1 VTLERGYDN
10 KMNAVL
16 ITTGVIISA
25 EAEIGS
31 VIKASSCVVLNS
43 LFAIGDLIVV
53 TSVARSS
60 PGTTVEV
67 NGRVYAAPRRPTVVM
82 VVDGFDP
89 AYLEHGFANGTLPT
103 MASFKEHGFVGVA
116 DCSMPSTTNTNNTSI
131 VTGVPPAVHGI
142 NGNYYLD
149 PETGEEIM
157 ITDASRLR
165 CGTILGEL
173 SRVGVK
179 TAVVTAKDKLL
190 KILAYKMSGISFSSE
205 YAHSANLANN
215 GVENVEKLVGR
226 PQPDQYSADLSLFV
240 FDAGVKLL
248 SSVKP
253 DLMYLSTSDYV
264 QHKHA
269 PGEPEADAYHQ
280 AVDTSIAKLIALG
293 ATVAVTADH
302 GMNDKSAGDGT
313 ANVIYLEDE
322 LNSRFGAGTVR
333 VICPIADPFVRHHG
347 ALGSF
352 VRVHLRKPGDIP
364 AMMAFTRTLSGIELV
379 LDKQQVCA
387 QFDLPVDREGNFAA
401 FSDRH
406 TVVGARRE
414 DHDLSQLAG
423 HRLRSH
429 GGLGE
434 QKVPFL
440 LSRPLNAAY
449 RKRAK
454 DRPLHNYDIFDF
466 ALNGVE

>member
-1 VTLERGYDN
+1 MATS
-10 KMNAVL
+10 AV
-16 ITTGVIISA
+16 
-25 EAEIGS
+25 
-31 VIKASSCVVLNS
+31 
-43 LFAIGDLIVV
+43 
-53 TSVARSS
+53 RSS
-60 PGTTVEV
+60 PAADVTVEV
-67 NGRVYAAPRRPTVVM
+67 NGRTYAAPKRPTVVI

-89 AYLEHGFANGTLPT
+89 AYLHHGFANGTLPT
-103 MASFKEHGFVGVA
+103 LQSFRERGFVGIA

-149 PETGEEIM
+149 PETGREIM

-165 CGTILGEL
+165 ADIILGAL
-173 SRVGVK
+173 SRAGVQ

-190 KILAYKMSGISFSSE
+190 KVLAHGMTGIGFSAE
-205 YAHSANLANN
+205 YAGRANFADN
-215 GVENVEKLVGR
+215 GIDDVEQMVGR

-240 FDAGVKLL
+240 LDAGIKIL
-248 SSVKP
+248 SSCRP
-253 DLMYLSTSDYV
+253 QLMYLSTSDYV

-269 PGEPEADAYHQ
+269 PGEPEADEFHR
-280 AVDTSIAKLIALG
+280 AVDARIAELIALG

-302 GMNDKSAGDGT
+302 GMNDKAAPDGK
-313 ANVIYLEDE
+313 ANVIYLEEE
-322 LNSRFGAGTVR
+322 LNARFGAGTVR

-352 VRVHLRKPGDIP
+352 VRVHLRKPADVA
-364 AMMAFTRTLSGIELV
+364 AMMAFVRTLPGIERV

-387 QFDLPVDREGNFAA
+387 QFDLPLDREGDFAV

-423 HRLRSH
+423 QRLRSH

-434 QKVPFL
+434 QEVPFL
-440 LSRPLNAAY
+440 LSQPLNAAY
-449 RKRAK
+449 RKRAGEQ
-454 DRPLHNYDIFDF
+454 RLHNYDIFDF
-466 ALNGVE
+466 ALNGVA

>member
-1 VTLERGYDN
+1 
-10 KMNAVL
+10 MNQSIAPSR
-16 ITTGVIISA
+16 IS
-25 EAEIGS
+25 
-31 VIKASSCVVLNS
+31 
-43 LFAIGDLIVV
+43 D
-53 TSVARSS
+53 TS
-60 PGTTVEV
+60 VEV
-67 NGRVYAAPRRPTVVM
+67 NGRTYAAPKRPTVVII
-82 VVDGFDP
+82 VDGFDP
-89 AYLEHGFANGTLPT
+89 AYLEHGIANGTLPT
-103 MASFKEHGFVGVA
+103 MKSFKESGFAGIA

-131 VTGVPPAVHGI
+131 VTGVPPAIHGI

-149 PETGEEIM
+149 SETGEEIM
-157 ITDASRLR
+157 ITDAKRLR
-165 CGTILGEL
+165 CGTILGAL
-173 SRVGVK
+173 SHVGVK

-190 KILAYKMSGISFSSE
+190 KVLAYGMDGINFSSE
-205 YAHSANLANN
+205 YAGKASLKEN
-215 GVENVEKLVGR
+215 GIENVEKLVGR
-226 PQPDQYSADLSLFV
+226 PTPDQYSADLSLFV

-248 SSVKP
+248 STVRP

-280 AVDTSIAKLIALG
+280 AVDKTVAALIALG
-293 ATVAVTADH
+293 ATVAITADH
-302 GMNDKSAGDGT
+302 GMNDKSASDGT
-313 ANVIYLEDE
+313 PNVIYLEDE
-322 LNSRFGAGTVR
+322 LNSRFGEGTVR

-352 VRVHLRKPGDIP
+352 VRVHLRKAGDVQ
-364 AMMAFTRTLSGIELV
+364 AMMAFARTLSGVELV
-379 LDKQQVCA
+379 LDKQQVCE
-387 QFDLPVDREGNFAA
+387 QFELPIDREGDFAV
-401 FSDRH
+401 FSDRN

-414 DHDLSQLAG
+414 DHNLSQLAG

-449 RKRAK
+449 QKRAK
-454 DRPLHNYDIFDF
+454 AGPLHNYDIFDF

>member
-1 VTLERGYDN
+1 MVAS
-10 KMNAVL
+10 AVKSNPA
-16 ITTGVIISA
+16 I
-25 EAEIGS
+25 
-31 VIKASSCVVLNS
+31 AS
-43 LFAIGDLIVV
+43 
-53 TSVARSS
+53 
-60 PGTTVEV
+60 VEV
-67 NGRVYAAPRRPTVVM
+67 NGRTYALPKRPTVVI

-89 AYLEHGFANGTLPT
+89 AYLQHGFANGTLPT
-103 MASFKEHGFVGVA
+103 MMSFREHGFVGIA

-131 VTGVPPAVHGI
+131 VTGVPPSVHGI

-149 PETGEEIM
+149 ADTGKEIM

-165 CGTILGEL
+165 CDIILGAM
-173 SRVGVK
+173 SQAGVK

-190 KILAYKMSGISFSSE
+190 KVLAYGMTGIGFSSE
-205 YAHSANLANN
+205 YAHKANLADN
-215 GVENVEKLVGR
+215 GIENVEVLVGR

-240 FDAGVKLL
+240 FDAGIELL
-248 SSVKP
+248 SSVNP

-264 QHKHA
+264 QHKHG
-269 PGEPEADAYHQ
+269 PGEPEADAYHR
-280 AVDTSIAKLIALG
+280 AVDTSIARLIALG

-302 GMNDKSAGDGT
+302 GMNDKAAADGT

-322 LNSRFGAGTVR
+322 LNSRFGAGIVR
-333 VICPIADPFVRHHG
+333 VICPIADPFVKHHG

-352 VRVHLRKPGDIP
+352 VRVHLRKPADIAP
-364 AMMAFTRTLSGIELV
+364 MMAFARTLPGVERV
-379 LDKQQVCA
+379 LDKQQVCE
-387 QFDLPVDREGNFAA
+387 QFDLPLDREGDFGV

-449 RKRAK
+449 RKRAAEQ
-454 DRPLHNYDIFDF
+454 PLHNYDIFDF
-466 ALNGVE
+466 VLNGVE

>member
-1 VTLERGYDN
+1 
-10 KMNAVL
+10 M
-16 ITTGVIISA
+16 SA
-25 EAEIGS
+25 
-31 VIKASSCVVLNS
+31 ASDD
-43 LFAIGDLIVV
+43 I
-53 TSVARSS
+53 
-60 PGTTVEV
+60 VEV
-67 NGRVYAAPRRPTVVM
+67 NGRTYAIPKRPTVVI

-89 AYLEHGFANGTLPT
+89 AYLDHGLSNGTLPT
-103 MASFKEHGFVGVA
+103 IGSFKRHGFVGIA
-116 DCSMPSTTNTNNTSI
+116 NCSMPSTTNTNNTSI
-131 VTGVPPAVHGI
+131 VTGVPPRVHGI

-149 PETGEEIM
+149 PDTGKEIM

-165 CGTILGEL
+165 CDIILGVMSL
-173 SRVGVK
+173 AGVR

-190 KILAYKMSGISFSSE
+190 KILAHGLRGIAFSSE
-205 YAHSANLANN
+205 YARDANLAEN
-215 GVENVEKLVGR
+215 GIENIEGLVGR
-226 PQPDQYSADLSLFV
+226 PQPDQYSADLSLFAM
-240 FDAGVKLL
+240 DAGVQLM
-248 SSVKP
+248 STVRP

-269 PGEPEADAYHQ
+269 PGEPEADAYHSGID
-280 AVDTSIAKLIALG
+280 ASIAKLIGLG

-302 GMNDKSAGDGT
+302 GMNDKADADGV

-352 VRVHLRKPGDIP
+352 VRVHLRKPADIQP
-364 AMMAFTRTLSGIELV
+364 MMAFTRTLPGIELV
-379 LDKQQVCA
+379 LGKQDVCA
-387 QFDLPVDREGNFAA
+387 QFDLPIDREGDFAV
-401 FSDRH
+401 FSDRR

-449 RKRAK
+449 WKRAK
-454 DRPLHNYDIFDF
+454 ERPLHNYDIFDF

>member
-1 VTLERGYDN
+1 MDPIFDRGGTLFTGAPIIIVPYRAAPPCDRSHIVIMPDERVHRTA
-10 KMNAVL
+10 M
-16 ITTGVIISA
+16 
-25 EAEIGS
+25 
-31 VIKASSCVVLNS
+31 
-43 LFAIGDLIVV
+43 
-53 TSVARSS
+53 
-60 PGTTVEV
+60 TTVEV
-67 NGRVYAAPRRPTVVM
+67 NGRNYRLPGRPTVVI

-89 AYLEHGFANGTLPT
+89 AYLEHGFANGTLPR
-103 MASFKEHGFVGVA
+103 MKSFITDGFVGVA

-149 PETGEEIM
+149 SETGKEIM

-165 CGTILGEL
+165 CGTILGAM
-173 SRVGVK
+173 SDAGVK

-190 KILAYKMSGISFSSE
+190 KVLAYKMAGIQFSSE
-205 YAHSANLANN
+205 YAHKANLRDNN
-215 GVENVEKLVGR
+215 IDHVEALVGR

-240 FDAGVKLL
+240 LDAGVKIL
-248 SSVKP
+248 SSVRP

-269 PGEPEADAYHQ
+269 PGEAEADAYHH
-280 AVDTSIAKLIALG
+280 AVDTIVGELVDFG
-293 ATVAVTADH
+293 ATVAITADH
-302 GMNDKSAGDGT
+302 GMNDKSAADGT
-313 ANVIYLEDE
+313 AKVVYLEDE
-322 LNSRFGAGTVR
+322 LNSRFGGGSVR

-352 VRVHLRKPGDIP
+352 VRVHLRKPAGIA
-364 AMMAFTRTLSGIELV
+364 AMMEFTRTLPGVELV
-379 LDKQQVCA
+379 LDKEQVCK
-387 QFDLPVDREGNFAA
+387 QFDLPLDREGDFAV
-401 FSDRH
+401 FSRRD

-440 LSRPLNAAY
+440 LSRPLSAEY
-449 RKRAK
+449 RERA
-454 DRPLHNYDIFDF
+454 RTGRIHNYDIFDF
-466 ALNGVE
+466 ALNGSV

>member
-1 VTLERGYDN
+1 MPDERVHRT
-10 KMNAVL
+10 AV
-16 ITTGVIISA
+16 
-25 EAEIGS
+25 
-31 VIKASSCVVLNS
+31 
-43 LFAIGDLIVV
+43 
-53 TSVARSS
+53 
-60 PGTTVEV
+60 TTVEV
-67 NGRVYAAPRRPTVVM
+67 NGRSYRLPVRPTVVI

-89 AYLEHGFANGTLPT
+89 AYLEHGFANGTLPR
-103 MASFKEHGFVGVA
+103 MKSFITDGFVGVA

-149 PETGEEIM
+149 SETGKEIM

-165 CGTILGEL
+165 CGTILGAM
-173 SRVGVK
+173 SDAGVK

-190 KILAYKMSGISFSSE
+190 KVLAYKMAGTQFSSE
-205 YAHSANLANN
+205 YAHKANLRDNAID
-215 GVENVEKLVGR
+215 NVEALVGR

-240 FDAGVKLL
+240 LDAGVKIL
-248 SSVKP
+248 SAARP

-269 PGEPEADAYHQ
+269 PGEAEADAYHH
-280 AVDTSIAKLIALG
+280 AVDTIVGELVDLG

-302 GMNDKSAGDGT
+302 GMNDKSAADGT
-313 ANVIYLEDE
+313 AKVVYLEDE
-322 LNSRFGAGTVR
+322 LNSRFGAGSVR

-352 VRVHLRKPGDIP
+352 VRVHLRKPADIA
-364 AMMAFTRTLSGIELV
+364 AMMAFTRTLPGVELV
-379 LDKQQVCA
+379 LDKEQVCK
-387 QFDLPVDREGNFAA
+387 QFDLPLDREGDFAV
-401 FSDRH
+401 FSGRD

-440 LSRPLNAAY
+440 LSRPLSAEY
-449 RKRAK
+449 RERAK
-454 DRPLHNYDIFDF
+454 TGRIHNYDIFDF
-466 ALNGVE
+466 ALNGAV

>member
-1 VTLERGYDN
+1 
-10 KMNAVL
+10 
-16 ITTGVIISA
+16 
-25 EAEIGS
+25 
-31 VIKASSCVVLNS
+31 
-43 LFAIGDLIVV
+43 
-53 TSVARSS
+53 
-60 PGTTVEV
+60 
-67 NGRVYAAPRRPTVVM
+67 
-82 VVDGFDP
+82 
-89 AYLEHGFANGTLPT
+89 
-103 MASFKEHGFVGVA
+103 
-116 DCSMPSTTNTNNTSI
+116 
-131 VTGVPPAVHGI
+131 VHGI

-149 PETGEEIM
+149 PETGREIM
-157 ITDASRLR
+157 ITDATRLR
-165 CGTILGEL
+165 CGTILGAL
-173 SRVGVK
+173 SRAGVQ

-190 KILAYKMSGISFSSE
+190 KVLAHEMSGIGFSSE
-205 YAHSANLANN
+205 HAHTANLANN
-215 GVENVEKLVGR
+215 GIDNVETLVGR

-248 SSVKP
+248 ASVRP

-269 PGEPEADAYHQ
+269 PGEPEADAYHH
-280 AVDTSIAKLIALG
+280 AVDSSIAKLIALG

-302 GMNDKSAGDGT
+302 GMNDKSAADGT
-313 ANVIYLEDE
+313 PNVVYLEDE
-322 LNSRFGAGTVR
+322 LNSRFGANTVR

-352 VRVHLRKPGDIP
+352 VRVHLRKSGDVG
-364 AMMAFTRTLSGIELV
+364 AMMAFTRTLPGIELV
-379 LDKQQVCA
+379 LDKQQVCE
-387 QFDLPVDREGNFAA
+387 QFDLPLDREGDFAA

-449 RKRAK
+449 RQRAK
-454 DRPLHNYDIFDF
+454 AGALHNYDIFDF

>member
-1 VTLERGYDN
+1 MTQ
-10 KMNAVL
+10 
-16 ITTGVIISA
+16 
-25 EAEIGS
+25 
-31 VIKASSCVVLNS
+31 
-43 LFAIGDLIVV
+43 
-53 TSVARSS
+53 SVAK
-60 PGTTVEV
+60 PGPDTDAVVQV
-67 NGRVYAAPRRPTVVM
+67 NGRTYATPKRPTVVI

-89 AYLEHGFANGTLPT
+89 AYLEHGLANGTLPT
-103 MASFKEHGFVGVA
+103 LKSIQETGFFGVA

-149 PETGEEIM
+149 AETGKEIM

-165 CGTILGEL
+165 CGTILGAM
-173 SRVGVK
+173 SSAGVP

-190 KILAYKMSGISFSSE
+190 KILAYRMSGISFSSE
-205 YAHSANLANN
+205 YARKANLADN
-215 GVENVEKLVGR
+215 GIENVESLVGR
-226 PQPDQYSADLSLFV
+226 LQPDQYSADLSLFV
-240 FDAGVKLL
+240 FDAGVKLMA
-248 SSVKP
+248 SVRP
-253 DLMYLSTSDYV
+253 GLMYLSTSDYV
-264 QHKHA
+264 QHKHG
-269 PGEPEADAYHQ
+269 PGEPEADAYHH
-280 AVDTSIAKLIALG
+280 AVDASVAKLVALG
-293 ATVAVTADH
+293 ATVALTADH
-302 GMNDKSAGDGT
+302 GMNDKSAADGT

-352 VRVHLRKPGDIP
+352 VRVHLRKPADVS
-364 AMMAFTRTLSGIELV
+364 AMMTFTRALPGIELV
-379 LDKQQVCA
+379 LDKEQVCT
-387 QFDLPVDREGNFAA
+387 QFDLPVDREGDFAV

-406 TVVGARRE
+406 AVVGARRQ

-440 LSRPLNAAY
+440 LSRPLNQLY
-449 RKRAK
+449 RQRAES
-454 DRPLHNYDIFDF
+454 RLLHNYDIFDF

>member
-1 VTLERGYDN
+1 
-10 KMNAVL
+10 MAVFAAKSTP
-16 ITTGVIISA
+16 TTS
-25 EAEIGS
+25 
-31 VIKASSCVVLNS
+31 
-43 LFAIGDLIVV
+43 
-53 TSVARSS
+53 
-60 PGTTVEV
+60 VEV
-67 NGRVYAAPRRPTVVM
+67 NGRTYVAPKRPTVVI

-103 MASFKEHGFVGVA
+103 MKSFKECGFVGIA
-116 DCSMPSTTNTNNTSI
+116 NCSMPSTTNTNNTSI
-131 VTGVPPAVHGI
+131 VTGVPPVVHGI

-149 PETGEEIM
+149 PETGQEIM
-157 ITDASRLR
+157 ITDATRLR
-165 CGTILGEL
+165 CGTILGAL
-173 SRVGVK
+173 SRAGVR

-190 KILAYKMSGISFSSE
+190 KVLAYEMSGIAFSSE
-205 YAHSANLANN
+205 HAHAADLVNN
-215 GVENVEKLVGR
+215 GIENVEQLVGR
-226 PQPDQYSADLSLFV
+226 PEPDQYSADLSLFV
-240 FDAGVKLL
+240 YDAGVELL
-248 SSVKP
+248 SSVRP

-269 PGEPEADAYHQ
+269 PGESEADAYHH

-302 GMNDKSAGDGT
+302 GMNDKSAADGT
-313 ANVIYLEDE
+313 PNVVYLEDE
-322 LNSRFGAGTVR
+322 LNSLFGAGTVR

-364 AMMAFTRTLSGIELV
+364 TMMAFTRTLPGIELV
-379 LDKQQVCA
+379 LDKQQVCD
-387 QFDLPVDREGNFAA
+387 QFDLPLDREGDFAA
-401 FSDRH
+401 FSDRN

-449 RKRAK
+449 RQRAK
-454 DRPLHNYDIFDF
+454 DVPLHNYDIFDF

>member
-1 VTLERGYDN
+1 VVGSDV
-10 KMNAVL
+10 KSKNAMD
-16 ITTGVIISA
+16 T
-25 EAEIGS
+25 
-31 VIKASSCVVLNS
+31 
-43 LFAIGDLIVV
+43 IVK
-53 TSVARSS
+53 
-60 PGTTVEV
+60 V
-67 NGRVYAAPRRPTVVM
+67 NGRDYAVPKRPTVVI

-103 MASFKEHGFVGVA
+103 MKSFNKYGFVGIA

-149 PETGEEIM
+149 LDTGKEIM
-157 ITDASRLR
+157 ITDARRLR
-165 CGTILGEL
+165 CDVILGVM
-173 SRVGVK
+173 SHAGVH
-179 TAVVTAKDKLL
+179 TAVITAKDKLL
-190 KILAYKMSGISFSSE
+190 RVLAHGMSGIYFSSE
-205 YAHSANLANN
+205 HAHKVNRADN
-215 GVENVEKLVGR
+215 GIENVEALVGR

-240 FDAGVKLL
+240 LDAGVKLL
-248 SSVKP
+248 SSARP

-280 AVDTSIAKLIALG
+280 AVDTSIARLIELG

-302 GMNDKSAGDGT
+302 GMNDKTARDGT
-313 ANVIYLEDE
+313 ANVIYLEDK
-322 LNSRFGAGTVR
+322 LNLRFGAGTVR

-352 VRVHLRKPGDIP
+352 VRVHLRRPADVQ
-364 AMMAFTRTLSGIELV
+364 AMMTFTRTLPGIELV
-379 LDKQQVCA
+379 LDKQHVCA
-387 QFDLPVDREGNFAA
+387 QFQLPLDREGDFAV
-401 FSDRH
+401 FSDRN
-406 TVVGARRE
+406 TVVGARPE
-414 DHDLSQLAG
+414 DHDLSQLG
-423 HRLRSH
+423 GRRLRSH

-449 RKRAK
+449 RGRAN
-454 DRPLHNYDIFDF
+454 DGPLHNYDIFDF